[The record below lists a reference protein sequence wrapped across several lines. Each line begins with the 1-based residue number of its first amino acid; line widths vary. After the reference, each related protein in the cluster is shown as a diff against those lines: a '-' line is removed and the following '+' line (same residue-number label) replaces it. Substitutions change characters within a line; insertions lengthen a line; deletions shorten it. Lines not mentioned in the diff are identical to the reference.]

1 MGKLIVVVGNAGVG
15 KTSLVNALCAENKF
29 ATGLEQHAERPFQS
43 LFKSDPEY
51 ALENQFDYLLLR
63 SEQERSIRNG
73 SLPGIQDGGL
83 DLDFHVF
90 TRLFLK
96 KNFLSADDFSLCKRL
111 YEMIRSALPPPDKII
126 WMQAPFH
133 VVENRFASRGRP
145 LEIAERGDLVM
156 IDSLLN
162 EWLMN
167 IDRQCLIELDAS
179 GNDPT
184 YADLLPGL
192 MDQLLGIDN

>member
-1 MGKLIVVVGNAGVG
+1 MGKLIVVVGNTGVG
-15 KTSLVNALCAENKF
+15 KTSLVNALCAESKF
-29 ATGLEQHAERPFQS
+29 ATGLEQHAGRPFQS

-63 SEQERSIRNG
+63 SEQERSIRKG

-90 TRLFLK
+90 TRLFLEK
-96 KNFLSADDFSLCKRL
+96 HFLSTDDYSLCNRL
-111 YEMIRSALPPPDKII
+111 YEMIRAAQPPPDRII
-126 WMQAPFH
+126 WMQAPLD
-133 VVENRFASRGRP
+133 VVENRFALRSRP
-145 LEIAERGDLVM
+145 MEIAEQGDLKL
-156 IDSLLN
+156 IDSLLS
-162 EWLMN
+162 EWLGS
-167 IDRQCLIELDAS
+167 IEKKGLIELDAS

-192 MDQLLGIDN
+192 LDQLLEIEK